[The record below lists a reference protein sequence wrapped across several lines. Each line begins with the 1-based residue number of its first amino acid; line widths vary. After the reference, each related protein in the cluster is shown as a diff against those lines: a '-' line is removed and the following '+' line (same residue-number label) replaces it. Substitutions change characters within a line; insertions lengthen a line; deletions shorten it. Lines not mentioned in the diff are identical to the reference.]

1 MTDLVD
7 DITDEKPL
15 GDDIQGIFID
25 ESNFFDNENIT
36 DDDKKL
42 IIDLIDGTDLASDRK
57 IYNDSDGA
65 KM

>member
-25 ESNFFDNENIT
+25 ENNFFDNENIT

-42 IIDLIDGTDLASDRK
+42 IIDFIDGTDFASDRK
-57 IYNDSDGA
+57 IYNDSDDA